1 MSQDKTIFVI
11 IITFFAVA
19 PNMVGT
25 ARKNEN
31 SAADVRV
38 SFETFHPQ
46 CWRHFEKLRE
56 PLRGIGIIYFEC
68 RQIGYLSVLN
78 D

>member
-1 MSQDKTIFVI
+1 
-11 IITFFAVA
+11 
-19 PNMVGT
+19 MVGT

-46 CWRHFEKLRE
+46 CWRHFEKLK
-56 PLRGIGIIYFEC
+56 PLRGIGIIHFEC
-68 RQIGYLSVLN
+68 RQISDFSPLN
-78 D
+78 DCQTTSTLIKRYHQVKEKRQL